1 MAEALSMFR
10 EGIVQANEAAA
21 EKAREQKEKQRQA
34 AVIDQ
39 LTRDAIPAA
48 YLPVASST
56 SLPMVLMLR
65 AVPFAAAGIFSFE
78 RPMPEPKA
86 TYISRFAEHNLFV
99 LPSLDTLQGIGGRR
113 LIEEDRDRAIRRRL
127 RKWIGFQNRRHLFR
141 AADDH
146 PDRLAGIGREP
157 PLQRS
162 FHPAGG

>member
-1 MAEALSMFR
+1 MSRACEREGRRRGGDEFGQMAEALSMFR

-78 RPMPEPKA
+78 WPMPEPKA
-86 TYISRFAEHNLFV
+86 T
-99 LPSLDTLQGIGGRR
+99 
-113 LIEEDRDRAIRRRL
+113 
-127 RKWIGFQNRRHLFR
+127 
-141 AADDH
+141 
-146 PDRLAGIGREP
+146 
-157 PLQRS
+157 
-162 FHPAGG
+162 